1 MAVAY
6 FNRDGERIPTP
17 KWRELRADPSYTVV
31 RQYDNGVVNVVLE
44 WTGKEK
50 DYGNVYEKFH
60 KLYLLVVKNYTSDGS
75 LALDPV
81 EQGRTFPTEAAA
93 LAFYEEFLTKWTG
106 SAKDEFGE
114 FQEADNALTPPPPP
128 DPNRPAIEPDAEELG
143 GVGAW

>member
-6 FNRDGERIPTP
+6 ID
-17 KWRELRADPSYTVV
+17 REGKLINSAAWKKHRADPSYTVV
-31 RQYDNGVVNVVLE
+31 RQYDNGVVNVILE

-50 DYGNVYEKFH
+50 NYGNVYEEFH
-60 KLYLLVVKNYTSDGS
+60 QVFTLVVKNYTADGS

-93 LAFYEEFLTKWTG
+93 VAFYEEFLTKWTG
-106 SAKDEFGE
+106 SATDEFGE
-114 FQEADNALTPPPPP
+114 FQEADNSLTPPPPP